1 MLEGVGVLLIE
12 DDDGDALLVADLLED
27 GASEVG
33 LTRARSLH
41 QALAELTGE
50 VDCILLDLG
59 LPDAFGLEGLGR
71 LRAAA
76 PDLAV
81 VVLTGLDDEAAGA
94 AAVDAG
100 AQDYLVKGKIDG
112 GLLARAIRYAIGRR
126 QAEDAQHQ
134 LRIAEIRADENAR
147 LERGLMARPIVLDP
161 SIWMASRYRAGRH
174 RALLGGDFFDVVQTP
189 DGVLHA
195 MVGDVCGH
203 GPDEAALGASLR
215 IAWRALI
222 LSGAATDA
230 VLDTLQVVL
239 EHERQV
245 PGTFATLCTLEVDPT
260 RRSVRVRRAGHPPPV
275 LIDGTSVI
283 PWPADSGGPPI
294 AAFDYT
300 GWPAARYELPPSWSI
315 LLYTDGLIEGRVDAG
330 PDRLGEDGLHRLI
343 VDHLDRLPDWRADPD
358 GLLRQLIE
366 RATDLNGDEL
376 SDDVAM
382 VLVGTED
389 DRSGP
394 NGGR

>member
-1 MLEGVGVLLIE
+1 
-12 DDDGDALLVADLLED
+12 
-27 GASEVG
+27 
-33 LTRARSLH
+33 
-41 QALAELTGE
+41 
-50 VDCILLDLG
+50 
-59 LPDAFGLEGLGR
+59 
-71 LRAAA
+71 
-76 PDLAV
+76 
-81 VVLTGLDDEAAGA
+81 
-94 AAVDAG
+94 
-100 AQDYLVKGKIDG
+100 
-112 GLLARAIRYAIGRR
+112 
-126 QAEDAQHQ
+126 
-134 LRIAEIRADENAR
+134 
-147 LERGLMARPIVLDP
+147 MARPIVLDP
-161 SIWMASRYRAGRH
+161 SIWLASRYRAGRH

-189 DGVLHA
+189 DRTLHA

-222 LSGAATDA
+222 LSGAAADA
-230 VLDTLQVVL
+230 VLETLQAVL

-245 PGTFATLCTLEVDPT
+245 PGTFATLCTLEVDSS

-275 LIDGTSVI
+275 LIDGASVI
-283 PWPADSGGPPI
+283 PWPVDSGGPPI

-300 GWPAARYELPPSWSI
+300 SWPVATYELPASWSI

-330 PDRLGEDGLHRLI
+330 SDRLGEDGLRRLI
-343 VDHLDRLPDWRADPD
+343 VDHLDRWPDWRADPD